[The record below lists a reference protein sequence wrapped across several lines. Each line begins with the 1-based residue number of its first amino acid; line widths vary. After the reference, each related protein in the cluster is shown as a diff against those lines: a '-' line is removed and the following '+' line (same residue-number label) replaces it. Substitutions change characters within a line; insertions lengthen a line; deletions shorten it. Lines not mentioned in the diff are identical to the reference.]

1 MKAVKIAVCAA
12 LFLGVSDVAY
22 ASQKGTLGGAA
33 GGAVA
38 GAMVAGPVGAVV
50 GGVGGAVAGHKLSS
64 KSHAHHR
71 AVKHKAKAKHR

>member
-1 MKAVKIAVCAA
+1 MKAVRVAVCAV
-12 LFLGVSDVAY
+12 LILGVSDIAY

-64 KSHAHHR
+64 KPHHR
-71 AVKHKAKAKHR
+71 AVKHRRKAKQR